1 MAEGTYSGLNRKGVH
16 LGDIMNDKRRVS
28 VDGEDFEV
36 SMLKDG
42 DFWKV
47 EVEGKVF
54 SIKVDGGERDSLS
67 PRKKK
72 GARKAKRSGVVSS
85 SIPGKIISIS
95 VTKEEI
101 VSEGD
106 VIMILEAM
114 KMQNEIQAPISG
126 KIIELNC
133 EPGDSVEANSP
144 LMVIEPPTEESK

>member
-1 MAEGTYSGLNRKGVH
+1 MSDRRKV
-16 LGDIMNDKRRVS
+16 N

-36 SMLKDG
+36 SMEKEG

-47 EVEGKVF
+47 EVEGRVF
-54 SIKVDGGERDSLS
+54 SIKVDDSKRESLS

-95 VTKEEI
+95 VSEDDL

-114 KMQNEIQAPISG
+114 KMQNEIQAPVSG
-126 KIIELNC
+126 KITELNC
-133 EPGDSVEANSP
+133 EPGDSIEANSP
-144 LMVIEPPTEESK
+144 LMVIEPPIDDSG

>member
-1 MAEGTYSGLNRKGVH
+1 MAEGICSELNRRGV
-16 LGDIMNDKRRVS
+16 LPGDLMNDKRKVN

-36 SMLKDG
+36 SMEKEG

-47 EVEGKVF
+47 EVEGRVF
-54 SIKVDGGERDSLS
+54 SIKVDGSKRGSPS

-95 VTKEEI
+95 VRQDEL

-114 KMQNEIQAPISG
+114 KMQN
-126 KIIELNC
+126 IIRAEADGVVKAINVGA
-133 EPGDSVEANSP
+133 GDSVAADEV
-144 LMVIEPPTEESK
+144 MVEFE

>member
-1 MAEGTYSGLNRKGVH
+1 MS
-16 LGDIMNDKRRVS
+16 DKRKVK

-36 SMLKDG
+36 SMEKEG

-47 EVEGKVF
+47 EVEGKTF
-54 SIKVDGGERDSLS
+54 SIKVDGSKGGSLS

-95 VTKEEI
+95 VSQDEF

-126 KIIELNC
+126 KITELNC
-133 EPGDSVEANSP
+133 EPGYSIEANSP
-144 LMVIEPPTEESK
+144 LMVIEPPIDDSK

>member
-1 MAEGTYSGLNRKGVH
+1 MG
-16 LGDIMNDKRRVS
+16 DKRKVN

-36 SMLKDG
+36 SMEKEG

-47 EVEGKVF
+47 EVEGKIF
-54 SIKVDGGERDSLS
+54 SVKVDGSKGGSLS

-72 GARKAKRSGVVSS
+72 GARKTKRSGVVSS

-95 VTKEEI
+95 VSQDEF

-126 KIIELNC
+126 KITELNC
-133 EPGDSVEANSP
+133 EPGDSIEANSP
-144 LMVIEPPTEESK
+144 LMVIEPPIDDSK

>member
-1 MAEGTYSGLNRKGVH
+1 MS
-16 LGDIMNDKRRVS
+16 DKRKVN

-36 SMLKDG
+36 SMAKEG

-47 EVEGKVF
+47 GLEGKVF
-54 SIKVDGGERDSLS
+54 LVKVDSNKGGSLA

-95 VTKEEI
+95 VSQDDL

-114 KMQNEIQAPISG
+114 KMQNEIQAPVSG
-126 KIIELNC
+126 KITELNC
-133 EPGDSVEANSP
+133 EPGDSIEANSP
-144 LMVIEPPTEESK
+144 LMIIEPPSDDSG

>member
-1 MAEGTYSGLNRKGVH
+1 MAGGTCSGLNLRGVL
-16 LGDIMNDKRRVS
+16 LGDLMSDKRKVN

-36 SMLKDG
+36 SMEKEG

-47 EVEGKVF
+47 EVEGRVF
-54 SIKVDGGERDSLS
+54 SIKVDGSKRGSPS

-95 VTKEEI
+95 VRQDEL

-126 KIIELNC
+126 KITELNC
-133 EPGDSVEANSP
+133 EPGDSIEANSP
-144 LMVIEPPTEESK
+144 LMVIEPAIDDSK

>member
-1 MAEGTYSGLNRKGVH
+1 LAGGTCSGLNLRGVL
-16 LGDIMNDKRRVS
+16 LGDLMSDKRKVN

-36 SMLKDG
+36 SMEKEG

-47 EVEGKVF
+47 EVEGKIF
-54 SIKVDGGERDSLS
+54 SIKVDGSKGGSLS

-95 VTKEEI
+95 VSQDEF

-126 KIIELNC
+126 KITELNC
-133 EPGDSVEANSP
+133 EPGDSIEANSP
-144 LMVIEPPTEESK
+144 LMVIEPPIDDSK

>member
-1 MAEGTYSGLNRKGVH
+1 MS
-16 LGDIMNDKRRVS
+16 DKRKIN

-36 SMLKDG
+36 SMEKEG

-47 EVEGKVF
+47 EVEGKIF
-54 SIKVDGGERDSLS
+54 SIKVDGSKGGSLS

-95 VTKEEI
+95 VSQDEF

-126 KIIELNC
+126 KITELNC
-133 EPGDSVEANSP
+133 EPGDSIEANSP
-144 LMVIEPPTEESK
+144 LMVIEPPIDDSK

>member
-1 MAEGTYSGLNRKGVH
+1 MS
-16 LGDIMNDKRRVS
+16 DKRKVN

-36 SMLKDG
+36 SMEKEG

-47 EVEGKVF
+47 EVEGKTF
-54 SIKVDGGERDSLS
+54 SIKVDGSKGGSLS

-95 VTKEEI
+95 VSQDEF

-126 KIIELNC
+126 KITELNC
-133 EPGDSVEANSP
+133 EPGDSIEANSP
-144 LMVIEPPTEESK
+144 LMVIEPPIDDSK

>member
-1 MAEGTYSGLNRKGVH
+1 
-16 LGDIMNDKRRVS
+16 MNDKRKVN

-36 SMLKDG
+36 SMEKEG

-47 EVEGKVF
+47 EVEGRVF
-54 SIKVDGGERDSLS
+54 SIKVDGSKRGSLS

-95 VTKEEI
+95 VRQDEL

-126 KIIELNC
+126 KITELNC
-133 EPGDSVEANSP
+133 EPGDSIEANSP
-144 LMVIEPPTEESK
+144 LMVIEPAIDDSK

>member
-1 MAEGTYSGLNRKGVH
+1 MS
-16 LGDIMNDKRRVS
+16 DKRKVN
-28 VDGEDFEV
+28 VDGENFEV
-36 SMLKDG
+36 SMEKEG

-47 EVEGKVF
+47 EVEGKIF
-54 SIKVDGGERDSLS
+54 SIKVDGSKGGSLS

-95 VTKEEI
+95 VSQDEF

-126 KIIELNC
+126 KITELNC
-133 EPGDSVEANSP
+133 EPGDSIEANSP
-144 LMVIEPPTEESK
+144 LMVIEPPIDDSK

>member
-1 MAEGTYSGLNRKGVH
+1 MS
-16 LGDIMNDKRRVS
+16 DKRKVN

-36 SMLKDG
+36 SMEKEG

-47 EVEGKVF
+47 EVEGKIF
-54 SIKVDGGERDSLS
+54 SIKVDGSKGGSLS

-95 VTKEEI
+95 VSQDEF

-126 KIIELNC
+126 KITEVNC
-133 EPGDSVEANSP
+133 EPGDSIEANSP
-144 LMVIEPPTEESK
+144 LMVIEPPIDDSK

>member
-1 MAEGTYSGLNRKGVH
+1 MS
-16 LGDIMNDKRRVS
+16 DKRKVN

-36 SMLKDG
+36 SMEKEG

-47 EVEGKVF
+47 GVEGKVF
-54 SIKVDGGERDSLS
+54 SVRVDSDKGGSLA

-95 VTKEEI
+95 VSQDDL

-114 KMQNEIQAPISG
+114 KMQNEIQAPVSG
-126 KIIELNC
+126 KITELNC
-133 EPGDSVEANSP
+133 EPGDSIEANSP
-144 LMVIEPPTEESK
+144 LMIIEPPSDDPG

>member
-1 MAEGTYSGLNRKGVH
+1 MAGGTCSGLNLRGV
-16 LGDIMNDKRRVS
+16 LPGDLMSDKRKVK

-36 SMLKDG
+36 SMEKEG

-47 EVEGKVF
+47 EVEGKIF
-54 SIKVDGGERDSLS
+54 SVKVDGSKGGSLS

-72 GARKAKRSGVVSS
+72 GARKTKRSGVVSS

-95 VTKEEI
+95 VSQDEF

-126 KIIELNC
+126 KITELNC
-133 EPGDSVEANSP
+133 EPGDSIEANSP
-144 LMVIEPPTEESK
+144 LMVIEPPIDDSK

>member
-1 MAEGTYSGLNRKGVH
+1 MAGGTCSGLNLRGVL
-16 LGDIMNDKRRVS
+16 LGDLMSDKRKVN

-36 SMLKDG
+36 SMEKEG

-47 EVEGKVF
+47 EVEGKIF
-54 SIKVDGGERDSLS
+54 SIKVDGSKGGSLS

-95 VTKEEI
+95 VSQDEF

-126 KIIELNC
+126 KITELNC
-133 EPGDSVEANSP
+133 EPGDSIEANSP
-144 LMVIEPPTEESK
+144 LMVIEPPIDDSK

>member
-1 MAEGTYSGLNRKGVH
+1 MS
-16 LGDIMNDKRRVS
+16 DKRKVN
-28 VDGEDFEV
+28 VDWEDFEV
-36 SMLKDG
+36 SMEKEG

-47 EVEGKVF
+47 EVEGKIF
-54 SIKVDGGERDSLS
+54 SIKVDGSKGGSLS

-95 VTKEEI
+95 VSQDEF

-126 KIIELNC
+126 KITELNC
-133 EPGDSVEANSP
+133 EPGDSIEANSP
-144 LMVIEPPTEESK
+144 LMVIEPPIDDSK

>member
-1 MAEGTYSGLNRKGVH
+1 MNGKRKV
-16 LGDIMNDKRRVS
+16 N

-36 SMLKDG
+36 SMEKEG

-47 EVEGKVF
+47 EVEGKIF
-54 SIKVDGGERDSLS
+54 SVKVDGSKGGSLS

-72 GARKAKRSGVVSS
+72 GARKTKRSGVVSS

-95 VTKEEI
+95 VSQDEF

-126 KIIELNC
+126 KITELNC
-133 EPGDSVEANSP
+133 EPGDSIEANSP
-144 LMVIEPPTEESK
+144 LMVIEPPIDDSK

>member
-1 MAEGTYSGLNRKGVH
+1 MSDRRKV
-16 LGDIMNDKRRVS
+16 N

-36 SMLKDG
+36 SMEKEG

-47 EVEGKVF
+47 EVEGRVF
-54 SIKVDGGERDSLS
+54 SIKVDDSKRGPLS

-72 GARKAKRSGVVSS
+72 GARKAKRSGIVSS

-95 VTKEEI
+95 VRQDEL

-126 KIIELNC
+126 KITELNC
-133 EPGDSVEANSP
+133 EPGDSIDANSP
-144 LMVIEPPTEESK
+144 LMVIEPAIDDSK

>member
-1 MAEGTYSGLNRKGVH
+1 MS
-16 LGDIMNDKRRVS
+16 DKRKVN

-36 SMLKDG
+36 SMEKEG

-47 EVEGKVF
+47 EVEGKIF
-54 SIKVDGGERDSLS
+54 SIKVDGSKGGSLS

-95 VTKEEI
+95 VSQDEF

-106 VIMILEAM
+106 GIMILEAM

-126 KIIELNC
+126 KITELNC
-133 EPGDSVEANSP
+133 EPGDSIEANSP
-144 LMVIEPPTEESK
+144 LMVIEPPIDDSK

>member
-1 MAEGTYSGLNRKGVH
+1 MS
-16 LGDIMNDKRRVS
+16 DKRKVN

-36 SMLKDG
+36 SMEKEG

-47 EVEGKVF
+47 EVEGRVF
-54 SIKVDGGERDSLS
+54 SIKVDGSKGESQS

-95 VTKEEI
+95 VRQDEI

-126 KIIELNC
+126 KITEFNC
-133 EPGDSVEANSP
+133 EPGDSIEANSP
-144 LMVIEPPTEESK
+144 LMVIEPAIDDSK

>member
-1 MAEGTYSGLNRKGVH
+1 MS
-16 LGDIMNDKRRVS
+16 DKRKVN

-36 SMLKDG
+36 SMEKEG
-42 DFWKV
+42 DYWKV
-47 EVEGKVF
+47 EVEGRVF
-54 SIKVDGGERDSLS
+54 SVKVDGSKGESSS

-72 GARKAKRSGVVSS
+72 GARKTKRSGVVSS

-95 VTKEEI
+95 VRQDEL

-126 KIIELNC
+126 KITELNC
-133 EPGDSVEANSP
+133 EPGDSIEANSP
-144 LMVIEPPTEESK
+144 LMVIEPANDDSK

>member
-1 MAEGTYSGLNRKGVH
+1 MS
-16 LGDIMNDKRRVS
+16 DKRKVN

-36 SMLKDG
+36 SMEKEG

-47 EVEGKVF
+47 EVEGKIF
-54 SIKVDGGERDSLS
+54 SIKVDGSKGGSLS

-95 VTKEEI
+95 VSQDEF

-126 KIIELNC
+126 KITELNC
-133 EPGDSVEANSP
+133 EPGDSIEANAP
-144 LMVIEPPTEESK
+144 LMVIEPPIDDSK

>member
-1 MAEGTYSGLNRKGVH
+1 MS
-16 LGDIMNDKRRVS
+16 DKRKVN

-36 SMLKDG
+36 SMEKEG

-47 EVEGKVF
+47 EVEGKIF
-54 SIKVDGGERDSLS
+54 SIKVDGSKGESLS

-95 VTKEEI
+95 VSQDEF

-126 KIIELNC
+126 KITELNC
-133 EPGDSVEANSP
+133 EPGDSIEANSP
-144 LMVIEPPTEESK
+144 LMVIEPPIDDSK